1 VSYPNATNL
10 TNIDITSPADL
21 VTLSHELS
29 GGVLGVGLSFLIWIM
44 LFIFI
49 SRVSRSWKGALAV
62 SSFIAFLFNLL
73 LVSLEM
79 LTGWFAAIPLIFFG
93 LSMFIQN

>member
-21 VTLSHELS
+21 VTLTNNLS
-29 GGVLGVGLSFLIWIM
+29 GGYLGIGLSFVIWLM

-49 SRVSRSWKGALAV
+49 SRVSTSWKGTLAV
-62 SSFIAFLFNLL
+62 SSFIAFLFNLI

-79 LTGWFAAIPLIFFG
+79 LSGWFAALPLIFFG
-93 LSMFIQN
+93 ISMFIQN